1 MTSSNRRDF
10 LRLAAGAAGAAA
22 TQGAMAQSIRN
33 ALAIPAHHRTG
44 TIEDVEHIAT
54 RCWRR

>member
-10 LRLAAGAAGAAA
+10 LRLAAGAAA